1 MQCTIYGR
9 LCTRGQF
16 RFEKSIRQK
25 IDGLVLRR
33 SCAVLCAIDFDH
45 VQSGRLLWND
55 DKFLVRQ
62 RGTQCSEFY
71 WITYLA
77 TLRIN

>member
-1 MQCTIYGR
+1 MNHGNAIAPFMVDFSQ
-9 LCTRGQF
+9 RGQF

-45 VQSGRLLWND
+45 VQSGRLVL
-55 DKFLVRQ
+55 
-62 RGTQCSEFY
+62 
-71 WITYLA
+71 
-77 TLRIN
+77 